1 MEVSAHMKG
10 VRISSQ
16 KVRVV
21 VNGVRGLKVGHAQ
34 NILTHSPKKASQLVK
49 KLLDAAVANAENNEG
64 LDIDDLEIVRISVDQ
79 GRSLKRMRPRAKGRS
94 APILKRSCHIS
105 VVVSD
110 T

>member
-1 MEVSAHMKG
+1 MEVSAHMRN
-10 VRISSQ
+10 VRISAQ

-21 VNGVRGLKVGHAQ
+21 VNAVRGGAVGHVQ
-34 NILTHSPKKASQLVK
+34 GVLINSVTKASRLVK
-49 KLLDAAVANAENNEG
+49 KLIDAAIANAENNEG
-64 LDIDDLEIVRISVDQ
+64 LDIDGLKIVRISVDQ

-110 T
+110 N

>member
-1 MEVSAHMKG
+1 MEVSAHMKN

-21 VNGVRGLKVGHAQ
+21 INAIRGLGVGHAQ
-34 NILTHSPKKASQLVK
+34 NILTHNVKKASQLVK
-49 KLLDAAVANAENNEG
+49 KLLDTVVANAENNEN
-64 LDIDDLEIVRISVDQ
+64 LDIDALKIVRIFVNS

-105 VVVSD
+105 VIVSD
-110 T
+110 